1 MRQYGRVSSA
11 HRRGELLGVAA
22 AVLSVG
28 AITVANYGLR
38 EFVPVAA
45 TGMVYLLAVLFVSSR
60 WGLWTGVL
68 TAALSAGAWNHFHIP
83 PTGGFSISHGEN
95 WLALAVFL
103 FAAFVTSASADAA
116 KARAEEADDRRREA
130 DLGADLAR
138 VLLGGDDVDEALRL
152 VGQRIAQAYGLASV
166 LVEARWVD
174 SDAGHKALPL
184 IVNGSRVGTLLVARD
199 ADPETV
205 TMLRDRV
212 LPALETL
219 VGAAKRR
226 SELEAQVIETKALR
240 RSDVVKTALLRSVS
254 HDLRSPLTG
263 ITTAAG
269 GLSSDTLSDEGRRE
283 LVSVIATEAERLSR
297 LVDNLL
303 DLSRLQGG
311 GAEPRLDWCSVE
323 EVVRGAAESAPAP
336 RGGFEIAIEPD
347 LPLIH
352 ADATQLERALA
363 NILDNAIRHGDAASV
378 TVSVRGAG
386 PRLTVQIT
394 DGGQGI
400 APDELDRIF
409 DAFHGTGESAGTG
422 LGLAIARGFV
432 EANGGRIRVESP
444 PGQGATFTVQLP
456 VAAGQLVG
464 AR

>member
-11 HRRGELLGVAA
+11 HRRRELAGLGA

-68 TAALSAGAWNHFHIP
+68 TAGLSAGAWNHFHIP

-138 VLLGGDDVDEALRL
+138 VLLGGDDFDEALRL

-174 SDAGHKALPL
+174 SDTRHKALPL

-205 TMLRDRV
+205 TLLRDRI

-226 SELEAQVIETKALR
+226 IELEAQVIETKALR

-323 EVVRGAAESAPAP
+323 EVVRGAAASAPG
-336 RGGFEIAIEPD
+336 GGFDIAIEPD

-352 ADATQLERALA
+352 ADASQLERALA
-363 NILDNAIRHGDAASV
+363 NILDNATRHGDAASV

-386 PRLTVQIT
+386 PRVTVQIT
-394 DGGQGI
+394 DRGRGI
-400 APDELDRIF
+400 AHDELDRIF

-422 LGLAIARGFV
+422 LGLAIALGFV

-464 AR
+464 AG